1 MLPKVQTFAWRLLSK
16 ALPTGMRAERFFT
29 HISQTCCRC
38 AQQEDEFHLFFL
50 CDFARAAWFSASWF
64 LRSGSLV
71 QDHNS
76 MHSILIH
83 LVSMGH
89 PYASLQ
95 NVLNFL
101 WCIWKVRN
109 DFLFERKRCLPYKV
123 HIAAAHIDIALHEES
138 FLPSNNQICAKNH
151 LEAQV
156 VPKQGQ
162 TLKSDMLING
172 TKIFSDAAFRSSKIL
187 GLAQGEVKT
196 YVGVYFCIPS
206 PRREINIQ
214 VQASAPPTS
223 TPIQAEAV
231 ALAYAAHLAA
241 SLSVQQPTFLTDC
254 LSLASAVT
262 SRKIIHSAA
271 PWNIRKELASFVT
284 STAHLNSQVFHIS
297 RSLNGVAHDLAQQ
310 VYQSVRGPILDC
322 SSHSHASDDCP
333 VSAILG
339 DFNFSGFQVHKVYCF

>member
-1 MLPKVQTFAWRLLSK
+1 
-16 ALPTGMRAERFFT
+16 
-29 HISQTCCRC
+29 
-38 AQQEDEFHLFFL
+38 
-50 CDFARAAWFSASWF
+50 
-64 LRSGSLV
+64 
-71 QDHNS
+71 

-83 LVSMGH
+83 MVSMGH

-101 WCIWKVRN
+101 WCIWKARN

-123 HIAAAHIDIALHEES
+123 HIADAHIDIALHEES
-138 FLPSNNQICAKNH
+138 FLPSNNQICAKNN

-172 TKIFSDAAFRSSKIL
+172 TKIFSDAAFRSSKIP
-187 GLAQGEVKT
+187 GLTQGEGKT

-223 TPIQAEAV
+223 TPIQEEAV
-231 ALAYAAHLAA
+231 SLAYAAHLAV

-254 LSLASAVT
+254 LSLASAVA
-262 SRKIIHSAA
+262 SRKITHSAA
-271 PWNIRKELASFVT
+271 PWNIRKELASFVK
-284 STAHLNSQVFHIS
+284 STAHLNSQVFHIY
-297 RSLNGVAHDLAQQ
+297 RNLNGVAHNLAQQ
-310 VYQSVRGPILDC
+310 V
-322 SSHSHASDDCP
+322 
-333 VSAILG
+333 
-339 DFNFSGFQVHKVYCF
+339 